1 MAHYRKIDVSIWND
15 GDFSAMKLTGKLAFI
30 FLVTHPNMTGIGA
43 MRANLPGLA
52 AELGVSQKEF
62 SEVFSSGLAIFDAT
76 ENCVFVPNFIKYQGC
91 ESLNVLKSWV
101 SQFQFIPHGKVKDLA
116 VASLYEFI
124 EGKVEGFRLA
134 FADAYMKAYGQAFA
148 LPKAYPVS
156 SKQLAVSSK
165 TPPKSPAM
173 TEDGGNSEGTQASGE
188 KIAASIDPDTGE
200 VLSWAA

>member
-15 GDFSAMKLTGKLAFI
+15 GDFSSMKLPGKMAFI

-43 MRANLPGLA
+43 MRATLAGLS

-62 SEVFSSGLAIFDAT
+62 SEVFSSGLAVFEPS

-101 SQFQFIPHGKVKDLA
+101 SQFEFIPHGKTKDKA
-116 VASLYEFI
+116 IASLYAFI
-124 EGKVEGFRLA
+124 EGKSEAFRLA
-134 FADAYMKAYGQAFA
+134 FADAYAKAYGKAFA

-156 SKQLAVSSK
+156 SKQLAVS
-165 TPPKSPAM
+165 TPPYPAIA
-173 TEDGGNSEGTQASGE
+173 EDGVSTVGTRGE
-188 KIAASIDPDTGE
+188 IDPATGE